1 MTCCCCSGFL
11 GVVLSS
17 LVLREVV
24 RRRLWSVERGDQ
36 PRQQSTEGQV
46 WTAES
51 DKRQDV
57 LSQSSHFCLESSV
70 LSVRS
75 SKFNVQILVFIERSV
90 QCSVFQVKS
99 YSSVFSV
106 WSWVWSLEWKHLNVY
121 EVWSVVNQWEHP
133 ALVSCSPSLVNKFW
147 CFTLNSLITQLFPG
161 NELSQWKQIYKAP
174 LVVLMIFIMIVFIM
188 KTFILFLNLELKTVS
203 FAYKYIPQ
211 FKLNYRN
218 ALICKSAEFPL

>member
-1 MTCCCCSGFL
+1 MLLDPDQHNIIITL
-11 GVVLSS
+11 GSQHEIS
-17 LVLREVV
+17 I
-24 RRRLWSVERGDQ
+24 SVEIN
-36 PRQQSTEGQV
+36 
-46 WTAES
+46 
-51 DKRQDV
+51 
-57 LSQSSHFCLESSV
+57 SQ
-70 LSVRS
+70 
-75 SKFNVQILVFIERSV
+75 
-90 QCSVFQVKS
+90 
-99 YSSVFSV
+99 SVFSV
-106 WSWVWSLEWKHLNVY
+106 GSWVWSLEWKHLNVY